1 MQKLRTLTE
10 YNLTD
15 IHITTHWWTVVYKHT
30 AGVCVVFEEVWA
42 VLWTR
47 GSLPVR
53 GGGDQIWALITAVVS
68 CSLPQS
74 QHCDIHQGFSLFF
87 FLSCFV
93 FYQTGSD
100 WSSPQSRWLL
110 GDLRRFTVPP
120 IPVSELQLSHNDGSE
135 WGLLWD
141 ETTLCLPKLAILL
154 SVTLCTFPAIES
166 SNAPCTIA
174 KTHRTYQQRRDATI
188 WNACVII
195 KTWRVNLERSTITFK
210 WHLNY
215 TQLRSCSH
223 RTRSCTH

>member
-1 MQKLRTLTE
+1 MLTK
-10 YNLTD
+10 YNFTD
-15 IHITTHWWTVVYKHT
+15 IPITTHCWAAVYKHT
-30 AGVCVVFEEVWA
+30 VGVCVVSEEVWA
-42 VLWTR
+42 VLWTH

-120 IPVSELQLSHNDGSE
+120 IPVSEQWWGWVGFAPRSNYNMFTYMNFGDTVYLS
-135 WGLLWD
+135 
-141 ETTLCLPKLAILL
+141 CIL
-154 SVTLCTFPAIES
+154 I
-166 SNAPCTIA
+166 
-174 KTHRTYQQRRDATI
+174 Q
-188 WNACVII
+188 
-195 KTWRVNLERSTITFK
+195 
-210 WHLNY
+210 
-215 TQLRSCSH
+215 
-223 RTRSCTH
+223 